1 MAPAP
6 ILTAETVPA
15 YCKERATEIGRF
27 GADAELTAKAI
38 MGGNVNYAFVVEEA
52 ATGKTAFVKQAPEFV
67 AVFGP
72 DGFPL
77 TSARMQL
84 EIDVY
89 NAWRKILG
97 PEGAARFLPEIYHF
111 DKMNMVFV
119 MEFLAGCDL
128 LDKRMVT
135 VGKVSEATGAS
146 LGEFMGITHA
156 ATHNTKLPKEQAD
169 ALVKDY
175 ENRPMRDIQLEFV
188 FTKAYKET
196 TPEERAGLDMN
207 EAFLKEIEALKAAY
221 NGACTETGLV
231 LSHGDLHPGSIMVDE
246 DSGKVKIID
255 PEFTVYGPPGLDV
268 GSVLSGFVLAAV
280 HHAHEKGP
288 ESAAAVG
295 TIKTGSAAV
304 WKSYSDAMTKGGIPA
319 DVVQKIGVETVGFT
333 VAEVCRTA
341 LGKAGDRKW
350 LQFEDKDKKA
360 AAVKCALG
368 IVERCMTGRHTGG
381 MEMLLKEL
389 DALVA

>member
-1 MAPAP
+1 MAPGAAAP
-6 ILTAETVPA
+6 ILTVETVPA
-15 YCKERATEIGRF
+15 YLKEKQADIGRF
-27 GADAELTAKAI
+27 GPDATLTAKAI
-38 MGGNVNYAFVVEEA
+38 MGGNVNYAFIVEDA
-52 ATGKTAFVKQAPEFV
+52 AGKTAFVKQAPEFV

-77 TSARMQL
+77 TSARMQQ

-89 NAWRKILG
+89 DEWRKILG
-97 PEGAARFLPEIYHF
+97 AEAGRFLPEIYYF

-119 MEFLAGCDL
+119 MEFLDGCDL
-128 LDKRMVT
+128 LDRRMVT

-146 LGEFMGITHA
+146 LGDFMGVTHA
-156 ATHNTKLPKEQAD
+156 ATHSSKVSKEQMEMY
-169 ALVKDY
+169 VKQY

-196 TPEERAGLDMN
+196 APEERAGLDMN
-207 EAFLKEIEALKAAY
+207 EAFLKEIEDLKAAY
-221 NGACTETGLV
+221 NGKMTDTGLV

-246 DSGKVKIID
+246 DAGKVKIID

-280 HHAHEKGP
+280 HHAHDKGP
-288 ESAAAVG
+288 DSANAVKTIQVGAAAVW
-295 TIKTGSAAV
+295 TSYAA
-304 WKSYSDAMTKGGIPA
+304 AMAKGGLSD
-319 DVVQKIGVETVGFT
+319 DVIKKIGTETVGFT

-350 LQFEDKDKKA
+350 LQFEDKEKKA
-360 AAVKCALG
+360 AAVKCAMG
-368 IVERCMTGRHTGG
+368 IVARCMTGRHAGG

-389 DALVA
+389 EALL